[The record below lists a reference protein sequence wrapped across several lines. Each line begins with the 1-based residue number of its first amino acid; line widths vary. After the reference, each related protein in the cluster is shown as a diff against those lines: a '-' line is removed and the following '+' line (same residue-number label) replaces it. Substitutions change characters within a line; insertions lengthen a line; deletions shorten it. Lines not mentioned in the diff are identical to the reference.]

1 MCATTAGFPGGFT
14 VLMAV
19 WRGDDPLLFEKAVR
33 SVFAN
38 TLLPDEFVLVVDG
51 PVVSPL
57 AATIEKLEHKFA
69 LSVLRLP
76 ENVRLARALNAG
88 LERVKT
94 EWIVRA
100 DADDFN
106 LPHRFA
112 RLAEAINCKSVP
124 DFLGSAI
131 VEVEL
136 DGTMRAIRSV
146 PLTHEEIVQHMK
158 YRNPF
163 NHMTVAYRRGLLL
176 KCGGYPEIYL
186 REDYALWALM
196 LHKGAVSK
204 NLAEVL
210 VHATAGRKMYRR
222 RGGWRYALGE
232 IQLQR
237 HLVACQVKG
246 PILAI
251 LHGLGRGLVFLLP
264 VMWREW
270 IYKHFLR
277 GKVAP
282 ESEGKDLR
290 S

>member
-1 MCATTAGFPGGFT
+1 
-14 VLMAV
+14 MAV
-19 WRGDDPLLFEKAVR
+19 WRGDDHLLFEKAVR

-38 TLLPDEFVLVVDG
+38 TLLPDELVLVVDG
-51 PVVSPL
+51 PVVPPL
-57 AATIEKLEHKFA
+57 AATIEKLELEFG
-69 LSVLRLP
+69 LNTLRLP
-76 ENVRLARALNAG
+76 ENVGLARALNAG
-88 LERVKT
+88 LEMVKT

-106 LPHRFA
+106 LPERFA
-112 RLAEAINCKSVP
+112 RLAKAINCKSVP
-124 DFLGSAI
+124 DLLGSAI

-136 DGTMRAIRSV
+136 DGTVRAIRCV
-146 PLTHEEIVQHMK
+146 PLTHVEIVQHLK

-163 NHMTVAYRRGLLL
+163 NHMTIAYRRELAL

-210 VHATAGRKMYRR
+210 VHATAGREMYRR

-246 PILAI
+246 PLSAF
-251 LHGLGRGLVFLLP
+251 LHGVARSLVFLLP
-264 VMWREW
+264 IAWREW
-270 IYKHFLR
+270 VYKHFLR
-277 GKVAP
+277 GKVVP
-282 ESEGKDLR
+282 EPAGKDLR